1 MKILLRSLVV
11 AGILFVGFGVQEL
24 RAQDIGDMCNE
35 ICGRDGMFFDP
46 YGESECVGD
55 YCDCACVP

>member
-1 MKILLRSLVV
+1 MTALVRSLFIVSFLL
-11 AGILFVGFGVQEL
+11 AGFGLQEV

-35 ICGRDGMFFDP
+35 ICKRDGMYFDP
-46 YGESECVGD
+46 YGYSFCEGD